1 MISIIAI
8 TNTHIVLKDHLI
20 LNGVII
26 TEGDRI
32 VNLGEMNKTD
42 IPGNAQIIDAN
53 GNYTGPGLID
63 IHTHAGGNAFF
74 TEDPQRAAEHHL
86 RHGTTSILPALYYN
100 LSREQFLDGISMM
113 KNASKTGSG
122 RIIKGL
128 YMEGPYLNPKF
139 GCEAENNKWTQ
150 GIKREEYELLIEEV
164 GDFAKVWCI
173 APELEGIEE
182 FVADVKKAIP
192 GIVFSVAHSE
202 ASPLQIERFIPFGLK
217 LATHHT
223 NATGDLPKY
232 PECRGVCV
240 DETVNFNDDIYA
252 ELICDSRGIH
262 VDPYMLRLVLKI
274 KGKDRI
280 ILISDAFVS
289 EGPVPEG
296 YEDVDDINFDF
307 AGEIAGS
314 KLTLNIACRNMF
326 KHTGS
331 SLCDVFRFA
340 SYNPAKLLNMS
351 GYGEIAAGNK
361 ADLIIVDHLM
371 NVKKV
376 ILSGEIII

>member
-1 MISIIAI
+1 MVIIIAI
-8 TNTHIVLKDHLI
+8 TNTHIVLKNSLI
-20 LNGVII
+20 LNGAVII
-26 TEGDRI
+26 DGDRI
-32 VNLGEMNKTD
+32 VNFGEMRKIK
-42 IPGNAQIIDAN
+42 IPENAQIIDAN
-53 GNYTGPGLID
+53 GNYSGPGLID
-63 IHTHAGGNAFF
+63 IHTHAGGNVFF
-74 TEDPQRAAEHHL
+74 TEDPQKAAEHHL
-86 RHGTTSILPALYYN
+86 KHGTTSILPALYYN
-100 LSREQFLDGISMM
+100 LSREQFLEGISLM

-150 GIKREEYELLIEEV
+150 GIKREEYEALIEEA

-173 APELEGIEE
+173 APELEGIER
-182 FVADVKKAIP
+182 FVEDVKKAIP
-192 GIVFSVAHSE
+192 GIVLSVAHSE
-202 ASPLQIERFIPFGLK
+202 ASPSQIERFIPCGLR

-240 DETVNFNDDIYA
+240 DETVNYNDEIYA

-280 ILISDAFVS
+280 ILISDAFVA

-314 KLTLNIACRNMF
+314 KLTLNVACRNML

-340 SYNPAKLLNMS
+340 SYNPAKLLNMT
-351 GYGEIAAGNK
+351 GYGEIAIGNK
-361 ADLIIVDHLM
+361 ADIIIVDHLM
-371 NVKKV
+371 NVKHV
-376 ILSGEIII
+376 ILSGEVIV